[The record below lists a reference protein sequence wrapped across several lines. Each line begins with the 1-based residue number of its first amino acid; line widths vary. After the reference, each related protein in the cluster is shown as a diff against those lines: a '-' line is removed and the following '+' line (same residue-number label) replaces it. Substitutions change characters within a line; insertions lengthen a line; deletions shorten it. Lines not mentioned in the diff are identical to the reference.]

1 MHFCFHEQIWLNNF
15 PKDFKPAYYRRLCRW
30 HVCPILFTRLSW
42 KVSNN
47 EKEILRKN
55 EFPIKLV
62 DNCIKT
68 FLNKRF
74 LHTPVALT
82 VEKKE
87 LFIALPYLGNW
98 SLAIRTQN
106 SINKILPFC
115 QIKVILKF
123 ITCLSFK
130 DKVPF
135 NLCSNVVYKFLC
147 GRCNATS
154 YGKTFW
160 HLNIRGGEHADISSL
175 TRITSKAKTTT
186 AIKDHM
192 LFYDH
197 EVSLNDFKILVS
209 SNSEFHLQIK
219 ESLLISHDKPELN
232 KNETFLPIY
241 LLDLCIL
248 EWLLYLY

>member
-106 SINKILPFC
+106 SINKILLFC

-154 YGKTFW
+154 YGKTFR

-241 LLDLCIL
+241 LFDLCIL